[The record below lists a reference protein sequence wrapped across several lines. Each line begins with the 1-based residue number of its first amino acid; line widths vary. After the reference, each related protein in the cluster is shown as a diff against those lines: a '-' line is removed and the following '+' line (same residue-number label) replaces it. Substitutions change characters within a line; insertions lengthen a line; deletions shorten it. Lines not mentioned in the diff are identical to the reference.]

1 MLWLTTQ
8 GCLIG
13 RCGGTPGGSG
23 SNSSP
28 GLLNWSLCR
37 VSPDTKN
44 MHIKSIGD
52 SKLQSPVMA
61 LESKVPPGVN
71 CELDGVC
78 PGGIPVSTPSN
89 PDGD

>member
-1 MLWLTTQ
+1 MLCLTAQ

-28 GLLNWSLCR
+28 GLLKWSLCR

-44 MHIKSIGD
+44 MHIKLIGE
-52 SKLQSPVMA
+52 SKL
-61 LESKVPPGVN
+61 PPGVN
-71 CELDGVC
+71 CELDVVC
-78 PGGIPVSTPSN
+78 PGGISVSTPQR
-89 PDGD
+89 PLKP